1 MAPLREALLPLI
13 TLLPHPGN
21 AVTHFIAICPHPKER
36 QGLKFISIAGA
47 CVLVHNRLDMN
58 NNFSSLGQIDWLV
71 KDDASTENF
80 AALRHCGAH
89 SCAGIVS
96 NKR

>member
-1 MAPLREALLPLI
+1 MPLI

-21 AVTHFIAICPHPKER
+21 AVTHFIAISPHPKER
-36 QGLKFISIAGA
+36 QVLKFISIAGA

-71 KDDASTENF
+71 KDDASTVNF
-80 AALRHCGAH
+80 AAFCHCGATFLRRD
-89 SCAGIVS
+89 CI
-96 NKR
+96 K